1 MSMDNRTGRRFG
13 RKPYE
18 PSPFK
23 AYEAAAAG
31 ETSYTDGTS
40 DNEYN
45 QAGREMLQPA
55 PQGSKRP
62 SSIFSEQSL
71 ARQGNTEESPP
82 SYAVFAEPWGRRVEL
97 YRYF

>member
-23 AYEAAAAG
+23 AYEAAASG
-31 ETSYTDGTS
+31 ETSYTAGPS

-45 QAGREMLQPA
+45 LIMCLGHIYLE
-55 PQGSKRP
+55 
-62 SSIFSEQSL
+62 IHH
-71 ARQGNTEESPP
+71 
-82 SYAVFAEPWGRRVEL
+82 
-97 YRYF
+97 